1 MEIEM
6 SEPSRLRPIS
16 PLASLEP
23 HAPEPS
29 GNRGRLEEIAISR
42 LGVDTTY
49 QREMGTTSMKNILR
63 ICNGFSWTKFL
74 PVIVVPHED
83 GFAIVD
89 GQHRV
94 TAAATLGITSVPCYV
109 LEASYIE
116 AAAAFAAINGQ
127 TTKIM
132 PVDIWFSR
140 LACRDPEAL
149 ATKRVL
155 DAAGVRIT
163 RKHDKEWHVGETDRI
178 AVIERARKTYGDNL
192 LITILQCIT
201 ETGDG
206 NPGLLSGMVINGI
219 GKAIETKT
227 SLLEQPSLL
236 FRILD
241 DVCLEEVVQLARI
254 EAAAGGNPAQFVI
267 TREINKAIR
276 KATVSLQ
283 IPETETAHA

>member
-1 MEIEM
+1 M

-23 HAPEPS
+23 HAPDPS

-42 LGVDTTY
+42 LGVDMTY
-49 QREMGTTSMKNILR
+49 QRDMGTTSMKNILR

-163 RKHDKEWHVGETDRI
+163 RKKTHWHVGETDRI
-178 AVIERARKTYGDNL
+178 SVIERARKTFGDNL

-206 NPGLLSGMVINGI
+206 NPRMLTGMVINGI

-227 SLLEQPSLL
+227 SLLEQPSVL
-236 FRILD
+236 FRIMD
-241 DVCLEEVVQLARI
+241 DLCLAEIAELARV
-254 EAAAGGNPAQFVI
+254 EGASTGNTAQFII

-276 KATVSLQ
+276 KATVSLNT
-283 IPETETAHA
+283 PELEAAHA